1 MQNEFFAIDKENY
14 MLDYMLMKI
23 FGFSLDLYLNELGLH
38 VNENICR

>member
-1 MQNEFFAIDKENY
+1 MQNEFFAID

-23 FGFSLDLYLNELGLH
+23 FGLSLDLYLNELGLH